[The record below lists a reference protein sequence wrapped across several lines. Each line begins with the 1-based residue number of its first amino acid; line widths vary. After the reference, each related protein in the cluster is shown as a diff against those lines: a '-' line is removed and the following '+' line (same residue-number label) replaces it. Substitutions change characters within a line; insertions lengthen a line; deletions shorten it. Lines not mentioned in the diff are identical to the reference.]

1 MRNPD
6 GMGRSL
12 RRAGLIAALG
22 TLLLAAMGVALT
34 IGPAK
39 LPLGQVLGMI
49 ASPPFPFGRL
59 DGARLD
65 RRR

>member
-1 MRNPD
+1 
-6 GMGRSL
+6 MGRSL

-49 ASPPFPFGRL
+49 ASPLWPS
-59 DGARLD
+59 
-65 RRR
+65 